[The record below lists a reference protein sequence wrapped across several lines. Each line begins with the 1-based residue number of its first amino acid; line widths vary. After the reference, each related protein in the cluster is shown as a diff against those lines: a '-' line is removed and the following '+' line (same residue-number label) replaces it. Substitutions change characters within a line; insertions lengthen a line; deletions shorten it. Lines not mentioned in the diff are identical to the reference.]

1 MGLEGVTGASDC
13 LHVYKKEDGSGRKES
28 TSFVY
33 EREEAECAAL
43 CTSGWK
49 DGVKWARKGWV
60 LESGC
65 LGFNPGSVYSQ
76 LGKLDK

>member
-1 MGLEGVTGASDC
+1 MGLEGSTGASDC
-13 LHVYKKEDGSGRKES
+13 PREYKKEDGSGRKES
-28 TSFVY
+28 TSFVH
-33 EREEAECAAL
+33 EQEEAEYAAL
-43 CTSGWK
+43 CASGWK
-49 DGVKWARKGWV
+49 DGVKWTRKGWV